1 MLRTSQ
7 AASRGVES
15 RRDPAS
21 HQCPKT
27 RSDALDEATQTRHAK
42 CPDHYLCDTVEQLF
56 MHLSSLGVKWS
67 QVQILSARPSKVG
80 RDLVRPRYQVKF
92 VQNPWDQ
99 SGRS

>member
-27 RSDALDEATQTRHAK
+27 RSDALDEATQTRHTER
-42 CPDHYLCDTVEQLF
+42 PDHYLCDTVEQLF
-56 MHLSSLGVKWS
+56 THLSSLGVKWS
-67 QVQILSARPSKVG
+67 QVQILSARPEKAQ
-80 RDLVRPRYQVKF
+80 VRGGF
-92 VQNPWDQ
+92 
-99 SGRS
+99 GEIRSRFFHTHRGYG